1 MFDYTDYIQFYHQ
14 AKKNGHT
21 MEMEYLLMMITTS
34 CSLEYLRYRLN
45 NTMPYF
51 QDLVPHDAID
61 PYQMIMIRINIFK
74 RKGEDQIVRA
84 LEKAIEEEMK
94 WKRWFLDPKTRA
106 ANCIQRAWRKAID
119 NPNTEVGKSHL
130 CRDFENFQKE
140 FSTDF
145 V

>member
-1 MFDYTDYIQFYHQ
+1 MFNYTDYIQFYHQ

-34 CSLEYLRYRLN
+34 CSLDYLRYRLN
-45 NTMPYF
+45 NTMLHF

-74 RKGEDQIVRA
+74 RKGEDQIVGA

-130 CRDFENFQKE
+130 YCDFENFQKE